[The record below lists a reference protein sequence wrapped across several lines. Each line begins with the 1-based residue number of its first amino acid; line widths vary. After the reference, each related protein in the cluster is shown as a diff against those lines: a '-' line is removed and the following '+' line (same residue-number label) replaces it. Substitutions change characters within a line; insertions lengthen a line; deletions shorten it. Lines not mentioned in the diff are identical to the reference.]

1 MGFAAYPAAEPGSP
15 VQKKLI
21 VRIWL
26 SRLGKYLLIPAALCV
41 VLFPLYSIFHQQT
54 IRVQLS
60 DAEEQLAT
68 AASTFDNYLYNIR
81 FVTNKLFHDP
91 VINVLAASR
100 DGLSLWNDTTAQTAS
115 KKLEDLTYSMSP
127 AAYSYVTFAR
137 SQLVIDNTRF
147 WRSYAN
153 FYPGTLEYSG
163 VSREDWRRW
172 LRPKELTC
180 QPVQQVLLYQTAYPD
195 NYLTITHPGTL
206 EYSGVSREDWRRW
219 LRPKELTCQ
228 PVQQVLLYQTAYPDN
243 YLTITQPFFDS
254 NNRFMGSCTM
264 LLRERQ
270 LIELFLPMEEW
281 RSEGLFYIT
290 RNDGQLL
297 QTYHYDPATPLPSHP
312 GNGPVKYNG
321 QEYLLL
327 HQALPDLDSV
337 VTVGLPYSLFSE
349 NLTAVQRGIWLY
361 LTAGLAACLVLS
373 TTMTLWDMR
382 YLRPVIEALDQ
393 REHTNSKILEKVIL
407 HKLNTSNACLVLSTT
422 MTLWDMRYLRPVIE
436 ALDQREHTNS
446 KILEKVILHKLNTS
460 NQLAVELERNRNQI
474 EHGRM
479 EMLLRT
485 GYTATATDQ
494 ALLREHLQLTTCNY
508 LLMIPA
514 PQDPPEELDQEVQL
528 MLTTEQLYQCSDQA
542 LLREHLQLT
551 TCNYLLMIPAP
562 QDPPEELDQEV
573 QLMLTTEQLYQCYGQ
588 RPYVH
593 NSADGSILAI
603 VHLEDASGYPQLLQQ
618 TALLHDQLEAPT
630 ALTLSAAFSS
640 MEQLS
645 GIYWQVRNAALNAA
659 PTEKVLCLS
668 SQDKAAIT
676 VPEVTVLERLREH
689 LLSGQT
695 EQAQDLVR
703 QMFGQEVL
711 RPQDF
716 QQIFFS
722 VRGILLNAAEK
733 TDCED
738 ITFLCNYD
746 RRQPMQKLIQN
757 LCDGDFQQI
766 FFSVRGIL
774 LNAAEKTD
782 CEDITFLC
790 NYDRRQP
797 MQKLIQNLCDG
808 CLVIGGHMDSLKQSH
823 NLNLQKGILQ
833 WLGEHYQN
841 PDLNAAMVAD
851 QFQISKKYVSQFLKD
866 QTGKSYNEYVEDLRL
881 NHAMQLLKTSGLSVT
896 PTNSRFPKSMSP
908 NS

>member
-21 VRIWL
+21 ARIWL

-195 NYLTITHPGTL
+195 NYLTIT
-206 EYSGVSREDWRRW
+206 
-219 LRPKELTCQ
+219 
-228 PVQQVLLYQTAYPDN
+228 
-243 YLTITQPFFDS
+243 QPFFDS

-297 QTYHYDPATPLPSHP
+297 QTYHYDPATPLPSHA

-361 LTAGLAACLVLS
+361 LAAGLA
-373 TTMTLWDMR
+373 
-382 YLRPVIEALDQ
+382 
-393 REHTNSKILEKVIL
+393 
-407 HKLNTSNACLVLSTT
+407 ACLVLSTT

-528 MLTTEQLYQCSDQA
+528 MLTTEQLYQC
-542 LLREHLQLT
+542 
-551 TCNYLLMIPAP
+551 
-562 QDPPEELDQEV
+562 
-573 QLMLTTEQLYQCYGQ
+573 YGQ
-588 RPYVH
+588 RP
-593 NSADGSILAI
+593 
-603 VHLEDASGYPQLLQQ
+603 
-618 TALLHDQLEAPT
+618 
-630 ALTLSAAFSS
+630 
-640 MEQLS
+640 
-645 GIYWQVRNAALNAA
+645 
-659 PTEKVLCLS
+659 
-668 SQDKAAIT
+668 
-676 VPEVTVLERLREH
+676 
-689 LLSGQT
+689 
-695 EQAQDLVR
+695 
-703 QMFGQEVL
+703 
-711 RPQDF
+711 
-716 QQIFFS
+716 
-722 VRGILLNAAEK
+722 
-733 TDCED
+733 
-738 ITFLCNYD
+738 
-746 RRQPMQKLIQN
+746 
-757 LCDGDFQQI
+757 
-766 FFSVRGIL
+766 
-774 LNAAEKTD
+774 
-782 CEDITFLC
+782 
-790 NYDRRQP
+790 
-797 MQKLIQNLCDG
+797 
-808 CLVIGGHMDSLKQSH
+808 
-823 NLNLQKGILQ
+823 
-833 WLGEHYQN
+833 
-841 PDLNAAMVAD
+841 
-851 QFQISKKYVSQFLKD
+851 
-866 QTGKSYNEYVEDLRL
+866 
-881 NHAMQLLKTSGLSVT
+881 
-896 PTNSRFPKSMSP
+896 
-908 NS
+908 

>member
-21 VRIWL
+21 ARIWL

-195 NYLTITHPGTL
+195 NYLTIT
-206 EYSGVSREDWRRW
+206 
-219 LRPKELTCQ
+219 
-228 PVQQVLLYQTAYPDN
+228 
-243 YLTITQPFFDS
+243 QPFFDS

-361 LTAGLAACLVLS
+361 LAAGLA
-373 TTMTLWDMR
+373 
-382 YLRPVIEALDQ
+382 
-393 REHTNSKILEKVIL
+393 
-407 HKLNTSNACLVLSTT
+407 ACLVLSTT

-485 GYTATATDQ
+485 GYTATAT
-494 ALLREHLQLTTCNY
+494 
-508 LLMIPA
+508 
-514 PQDPPEELDQEVQL
+514 
-528 MLTTEQLYQCSDQA
+528 DQA

-668 SQDKAAIT
+668 SQDKAAIP
-676 VPEVTVLERLREH
+676 VPEVTVLERLREY

-757 LCDGDFQQI
+757 LCDGCF
-766 FFSVRGIL
+766 
-774 LNAAEKTD
+774 
-782 CEDITFLC
+782 
-790 NYDRRQP
+790 
-797 MQKLIQNLCDG
+797 
-808 CLVIGGHMDSLKQSH
+808 VIGGHMDSLKQSH

-896 PTNSRFPKSMSP
+896 EIATTCGFSSQNTFYKAFRRRYDVSP
-908 NS
+908 SSVRRGVRQEES

>member
-195 NYLTITHPGTL
+195 NYLTIT
-206 EYSGVSREDWRRW
+206 
-219 LRPKELTCQ
+219 
-228 PVQQVLLYQTAYPDN
+228 
-243 YLTITQPFFDS
+243 QPFFDS

-361 LTAGLAACLVLS
+361 LAAGLA
-373 TTMTLWDMR
+373 
-382 YLRPVIEALDQ
+382 
-393 REHTNSKILEKVIL
+393 
-407 HKLNTSNACLVLSTT
+407 ACLVLSTT

-485 GYTATATDQ
+485 GYTATAT
-494 ALLREHLQLTTCNY
+494 
-508 LLMIPA
+508 
-514 PQDPPEELDQEVQL
+514 
-528 MLTTEQLYQCSDQA
+528 DQA

-668 SQDKAAIT
+668 SQDKAAIP
-676 VPEVTVLERLREH
+676 VPEVTVLERLREY

-711 RPQDF
+711 RPQ
-716 QQIFFS
+716 
-722 VRGILLNAAEK
+722 
-733 TDCED
+733 
-738 ITFLCNYD
+738 
-746 RRQPMQKLIQN
+746 
-757 LCDGDFQQI
+757 DFQQI

-896 PTNSRFPKSMSP
+896 EIATTCGFSSQNTFYKAFRRRYDVSP
-908 NS
+908 SSVRRGVRQEESKAP